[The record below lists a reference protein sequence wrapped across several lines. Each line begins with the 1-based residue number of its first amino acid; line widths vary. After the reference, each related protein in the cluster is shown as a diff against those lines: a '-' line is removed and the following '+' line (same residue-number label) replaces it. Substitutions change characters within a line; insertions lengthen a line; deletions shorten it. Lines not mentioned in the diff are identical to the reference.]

1 MEFLLVKDPIKVQL
15 RRSLQRKLIIN
26 DRICVGLAIL
36 GLILAVIAVSLPD
49 VIYDRIVW
57 VVLLELSIPWGGKNP
72 WNDLF
77 LKKFKDWNEE
87 TTIVTLLRFL
97 VTLTTIATVYLIVR
111 HYRILI

>member
-49 VIYDRIVW
+49 VIYERIV
-57 VVLLELSIPWGGKNP
+57 
-72 WNDLF
+72 
-77 LKKFKDWNEE
+77 
-87 TTIVTLLRFL
+87 
-97 VTLTTIATVYLIVR
+97 
-111 HYRILI
+111 